1 MPCGQ
6 LHDLVTIGSKSEV
19 IKLRRIVMRF
29 FQCSFAP
36 VMVLD
41 CIDGVPAPAI
51 EIRFSLISMILTD
64 VAQPP
69 VVHAS

>member
-1 MPCGQ
+1 
-6 LHDLVTIGSKSEV
+6 
-19 IKLRRIVMRF
+19 MRF